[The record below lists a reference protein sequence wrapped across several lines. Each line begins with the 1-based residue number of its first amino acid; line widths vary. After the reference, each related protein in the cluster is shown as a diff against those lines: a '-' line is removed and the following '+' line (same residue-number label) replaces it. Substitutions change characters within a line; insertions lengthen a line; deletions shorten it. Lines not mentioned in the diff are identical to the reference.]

1 MKISAGR
8 VEWTF
13 LGLLIAFYLI
23 RLTNAPVLLT
33 LLLAAAV
40 MVTGAW
46 AFTRITRVL
55 VRHLLWRLRNRL
67 IVAYMLIGLVPVVL
81 ITLLVGL
88 GATLLGGQLT
98 IYLVTSEMER
108 RTSALKNTAD
118 YLAQNT
124 PRERTDWAREVAP
137 YLTSRYP
144 GLQLVVEDTGKWVWP
159 VDAPVEPL
167 PAGWT
172 PGSGLVA
179 RSGRLFGWAYAQS
192 ESRRVTVLVPVTR
205 EYLGVMAPDI
215 AETSVHVPGTGHSL
229 VHPSLPD
236 SAPSHNRL
244 PPAVNRL
251 DFEIWWF
258 APIPV
263 QSWEHPGTIDT
274 QILAVRTRPSALL
287 RTLLAQQRVDWA
299 SDLVPIVFLTVAVL
313 FLVAELISLIV
324 GVSLTRTI
332 TGAVHELYEGTLRA
346 RSGDFSH
353 RIPIR
358 GRDQLAELAVSFN
371 QMTESVQRLLVV
383 EKERERLQA
392 ELEIAREVQ
401 NQLYPKKVPAIP
413 TLDLTA
419 SCYPA
424 RMVSGDYYDYQQI
437 GDGKVAIAIGDVAG
451 KGISAALLMATVQS
465 SFRSQIRGS
474 LEMAV
479 TAGQQTRRIS
489 MSTSHLVS
497 HLNQQL
503 YVDTSPEKYAT
514 FYVGMYDEESSTLTY
529 TNAGHLPPVLVR
541 NGGADR
547 LDVKGM
553 VVGAFPFA
561 RYGESQVKLDPGDL
575 VVFFTDGISE
585 PENAYGE
592 MFGEDR
598 LVDLILRSGDLPDRE
613 IIDSIMDAV
622 RTWTGSEELQDDMTL
637 LLVRRR

>member
-13 LGLLIAFYLI
+13 LGLLAAFYLL
-23 RLTNAPVLLT
+23 RFAQPPVLLS
-33 LLLAAAV
+33 LLVASAV
-40 MVTGAW
+40 MVTGTW
-46 AFTRITRVL
+46 AFIRVTRVL

-108 RTSALKNTAD
+108 RTAALKTTAD
-118 YLAQNT
+118 FLAQNT
-124 PRERTDWAREVAP
+124 PRERVDWARDVAP
-137 YLTSRYP
+137 YLTTRYP
-144 GLQLVVEDTGKWVWP
+144 GLQLVVQDTGRWVWP
-159 VDAPVEPL
+159 VNAPVDPL
-167 PAGWT
+167 PSGWT
-172 PGSGLVA
+172 PGSGLLT
-179 RSGRLFGWAYAQS
+179 RNGRLFMWAYAQS
-192 ESRRVTVLVPVTR
+192 ESRRVTVLVPITR
-205 EYLGVMAPDI
+205 EYLGLMAPDL
-215 AETSVHVPGTGHSL
+215 AETSLHVPGTGQSL

-244 PPAVNRL
+244 PPAVNRF

-258 APIPV
+258 APVPI
-263 QSWEHPGTIDT
+263 QAWENPGTVDT
-274 QILAVRTRPSALL
+274 EILAVRTRPSALL
-287 RTLLAQQRVDWA
+287 RTLLAQRVDWA

-358 GRDQLAELAVSFN
+358 GKDQLAELAVSFN
-371 QMTESVQRLLVV
+371 HMTESMQRLLMI

-401 NQLYPKKVPAIP
+401 NQLYPKKVPAIR
-413 TLDLTA
+413 TLELTA

-437 GDGKVAIAIGDVAG
+437 DDSKVAIAIGDVAG

-479 TAGQQTRRIS
+479 TAGQPTTRIS

-514 FYVGMYDEESSTLTY
+514 FYVGLYDEESSTLTY

-541 NGGADR
+541 NGQATR
-547 LDVKGM
+547 LDVNGM

-561 RYGESQVKLDPGDL
+561 RYDESQVRLESGDL

-598 LVDLILRSGDLPDRE
+598 LVELIIRSPDLPDRE
-613 IIDSIMDAV
+613 IIDSVMEAV
-622 RTWTGSEELQDDMTL
+622 REWTGSDELQDDMTL